1 MVVLFRAGLC
11 LVVSFGSSDWVG
23 TKVQPRSAKQ
33 TGNQPIII
41 MLVRHVVSI
50 TIRVPKK
57 H

>member
-1 MVVLFRAGLC
+1 MVLFRVGLC